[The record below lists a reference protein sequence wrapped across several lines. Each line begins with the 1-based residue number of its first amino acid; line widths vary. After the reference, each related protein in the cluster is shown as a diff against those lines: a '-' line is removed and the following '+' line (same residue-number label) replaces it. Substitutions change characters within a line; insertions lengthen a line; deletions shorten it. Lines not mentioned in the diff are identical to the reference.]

1 MASKAITKAK
11 KPRKT
16 NAIAPQREGLTKGMQ
31 ARERIIS
38 VAETLFN
45 KQGFDG
51 ASMRDIAAAAK
62 MQPASMYYHFGSK
75 EELLWAVWEKGG
87 VELLNRVNDAIA
99 PVTDRWQRLETACVA
114 HVSGLLD
121 WRRAN
126 QALFVMPPWHYPE
139 SIKARVIALR
149 DEYEAIF
156 IKLIDDLPLRSD
168 IDKHYLRLTMIGALS
183 WALFWFKKERDDA
196 PAVIAKQILSL
207 LRSGFAPT
215 QKPTNIR

>member
-1 MASKAITKAK
+1 MPTKVPAKAK
-11 KPRKT
+11 KKRESKEVV
-16 NAIAPQREGLTKGMQ
+16 PQGDGLTKGMQ
-31 ARERIIS
+31 ARARIIS

-51 ASMRDIAAAAK
+51 ASMRDIAAAAS
-62 MQPASMYYHFGSK
+62 MQPASMYYHFSSK

-99 PVTDRWQRLETACVA
+99 PVTDPWQRLETACVA

-149 DEYEAIF
+149 DEYERIF
-156 IKLIDDLPLRSD
+156 VRLIDDLSLR

-183 WALFWFKKERDDA
+183 WALFWFKKDRDDA

-215 QKPTNIR
+215 QKPVNSR

>member
-1 MASKAITKAK
+1 MASKATTKAK
-11 KPRKT
+11 RERVNKEVAAPRD
-16 NAIAPQREGLTKGMQ
+16 GLTKGMQ

-51 ASMRDIAAAAK
+51 ASMRDIAAAAG

-99 PVTDRWQRLETACVA
+99 PVTGPWQRLETACVA

-149 DEYEAIF
+149 DEYEGTF
-156 IKLIDDLPLRSD
+156 IKLIDDLPLRSG
-168 IDKHYLRLTMIGALS
+168 IDRRYLRLTMIGALS
-183 WALFWFKKERDDA
+183 WTLFWFKNDRDDP
-196 PAVIAKQILSL
+196 PAAIAKRILSM
-207 LRSGFAPT
+207 LRAGVDQVQMES
-215 QKPTNIR
+215 KP

>member
-1 MASKAITKAK
+1 MPTKVPAKAK
-11 KPRKT
+11 KQRVSKEV
-16 NAIAPQREGLTKGMQ
+16 APQRDGLTKGMQ

-51 ASMRDIAAAAK
+51 ASMRDIAAAAS
-62 MQPASMYYHFGSK
+62 MQPASMYYHFSSK

-87 VELLNRVNDAIA
+87 IELLNRVNDAIA
-99 PVTDRWQRLETACVA
+99 PVTDPWQRLETACVA
-114 HVSGLLD
+114 DVSGLLD

-149 DEYEAIF
+149 DEYEKIF
-156 IKLIDDLPLRSD
+156 IELIDDLPLRKGVD
-168 IDKHYLRLTMIGALS
+168 RRYLRLSVIGALS
-183 WALFWFKKERDDA
+183 WSLFWFKKERDT
-196 PAVIAKQILSL
+196 PAAIAKQILSM
-207 LRSGFAPT
+207 LRAGVEDD
-215 QKPTNIR
+215 K